1 MYYSDYPSLE
11 RHFSKSHYICPYDEC
26 KSKCYVAFE
35 TENEVKAHLEI
46 MHIRGRTQTTNVN
59 ATALLGFR
67 GADDEED
74 KFTRKKV
81 VKEKKELQDKEGV
94 DFKYYFTNK
103 Y

>member
-1 MYYSDYPSLE
+1 MHLTCHLCDEVYKNMYYSDYPSLE

-46 MHIRGRTQTTNVN
+46 KHQRGRTQTSNVN
-59 ATALLGFR
+59 ATALLGFK
-67 GADDEED
+67 GAEDEED

-81 VKEKKELQDKEGV
+81 VKEK
-94 DFKYYFTNK
+94 
-103 Y
+103 